1 MQQAVNVKTIVLS
14 SRKNHIFRFI
24 LDKFNPSWCKLQ
36 IVEILYI
43 NTTEDWRMGVR
54 TKRKKEGEKVLYEDM
69 FNLNSS
75 KGIVFEKTC
84 EALKYYYNKYE

>member
-1 MQQAVNVKTIVLS
+1 
-14 SRKNHIFRFI
+14 
-24 LDKFNPSWCKLQ
+24 
-36 IVEILYI
+36 
-43 NTTEDWRMGVR
+43 MGVR